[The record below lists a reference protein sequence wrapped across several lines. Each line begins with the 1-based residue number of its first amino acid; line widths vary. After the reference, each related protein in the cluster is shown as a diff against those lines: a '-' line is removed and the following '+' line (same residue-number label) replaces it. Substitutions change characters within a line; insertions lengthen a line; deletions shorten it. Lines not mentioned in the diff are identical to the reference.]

1 MTSRIIRL
9 NKEAY
14 FLISLFALLISC
26 SVLLNSC
33 SQHKRAADT
42 RVSFQKIE
50 ELYLSDLS
58 ACISALDKLKSSAS
72 LNKDAISAM
81 REHYQKA
88 RMYFKYAEPVL
99 SFVDTENYRFLNQP
113 NILKVEEEDLTDVK
127 VKGPSGFQVLEEVV
141 YANSIDRAEVAK
153 HAELMSNRLKLIR
166 SNTQLQNY
174 QAYHFLWI
182 LRNEIA
188 RVALTGITG
197 FDSPV
202 LEASLQE
209 SAFAYKR
216 LKRYLSFFRH
226 EFKDENLYQA
236 WDQQLD
242 QSMESLKGDFTNFDR
257 YTFIKKHTH
266 PQLNLWVKTQQDWE
280 VEFPF
285 TLAFNHGAT
294 SLFSDNTFNLQH
306 FDDIKTDVL
315 VTEKVLLGKQL
326 FNDPSLSASGAMNC
340 GSCHQED
347 LAFTDGVAKSVG
359 QTRNSPTLSYAGLQR
374 GFFYD
379 KRSGSLEGQIVAVVN
394 NETEFHTSLEAMNE
408 VVKKQP
414 TYQQQFE
421 ALYEQGVTEVNIRNA
436 IASYIK
442 SLSPFNSKFD
452 RNISGKEQS
461 LTESEIKGFNLFMG
475 KAKCATC
482 HFAPV
487 FNGTVPPEF
496 TETEME
502 LLGVPATKDTVN
514 AKVDQ
519 DLGRFN
525 LFGTE
530 SRKHFF
536 KTPTLRNVAL
546 TAPYMHNGVYTTL
559 EEVMGFYNRG
569 GGAGIGI
576 KLEHQTLPPDAL
588 SLTKQEIKDI
598 ISFLNTL
605 SDQNSTPKQLSSA
618 RRPRRIRDY
627 AGRSR

>member
-1 MTSRIIRL
+1 M
-9 NKEAY
+9 
-14 FLISLFALLISC
+14 ISLFALFISC
-26 SVLLNSC
+26 IIVLDSC
-33 SQHKRAADT
+33 SQRNRAADT
-42 RVSFQKIE
+42 TVAFQEME
-50 ELYLSDLS
+50 ELYVSDLS
-58 ACISALDKLKSSAS
+58 ACISALDKLKNSAS
-72 LNKDAISAM
+72 RNNKDVIRPM

-88 RMYFKYAEPVL
+88 RMYFKYAELVL
-99 SFVDTENYRFLNQP
+99 SFIDTENFRFLNQP
-113 NILKVEEEDLTDVK
+113 NILKVEEEDQTDIK
-127 VKGPSGFQVLEEVV
+127 EKEPSGFQVLEELV
-141 YANSIDRAEVAK
+141 YADSVDRAEVAK
-153 HAELMSNRLKLIR
+153 HAALMSNRLKLIR
-166 SNTQLQNY
+166 SNTQLQSY

-182 LRNEIA
+182 LRNGIA

-216 LKRYLSFFRH
+216 LKRYLSYFKH
-226 EFKDENLYQA
+226 EFKDEALYQA
-236 WDQQLD
+236 WNQQLD
-242 QSMESLKGDFTNFDR
+242 QSMESLKGDFASFDR
-257 YTFIKKHTH
+257 YSFIKKHTH
-266 PQLNLWVKTQQDWE
+266 PQLELWVKTQQDWE

-294 SLFSDNTFNLQH
+294 SLFSDSTFNLKH
-306 FDDIKTDVL
+306 FDDLKSGDL
-315 VTEKVLLGKQL
+315 ATEKVLLGKQL
-326 FNDPSLSASGAMNC
+326 FNDPSLSISGTMSC
-340 GSCHQED
+340 GSCHQEN
-347 LAFTDGVAKSVG
+347 LAFTDGMAKSVG
-359 QTRNSPTLSYAGLQR
+359 QTRNSPTMSYAGLQR

-394 NETEFHTSLEAMNE
+394 NETEFHTSLEAMSK
-408 VVKKQP
+408 VVKQKP

-421 ALYEQGVTEVNIRNA
+421 ALYEQGATEVNIRNA

-461 LTESEIKGFNLFMG
+461 LTEREIRGFNLFMG

-502 LLGVPATKDTVN
+502 LLGVPAAKDTVN
-514 AKVDQ
+514 AKIDP
-519 DLGRFN
+519 DLGRYN

-559 EEVMGFYNRG
+559 EEVMDFYNRG

-576 KLEHQTLPPDAL
+576 QLEHQTLPPDAL

-598 ISFLNTL
+598 IAFLNTL
-605 SDQNSTPKQLSSA
+605 TDQNSKPKQLTSA
-618 RRPRRIRDY
+618 K
-627 AGRSR
+627 